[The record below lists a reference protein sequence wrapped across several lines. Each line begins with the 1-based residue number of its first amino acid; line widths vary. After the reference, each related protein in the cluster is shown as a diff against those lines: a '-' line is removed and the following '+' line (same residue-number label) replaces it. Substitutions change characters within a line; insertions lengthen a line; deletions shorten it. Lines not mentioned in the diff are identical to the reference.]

1 VDDLAPFL
9 ARIDRL
15 PTGYCGAG
23 STATIAA
30 VDCCFRTV
38 NIVRTAASP
47 TRYPC
52 REIRGW
58 LETIPD

>member
-38 NIVRTAASP
+38 NVVHTAASP
-47 TRYPC
+47 TQYPC